1 MNNTSKLVLIK
12 TLHTLI
18 WLFYNVV
25 IFYLLFAV
33 LTNRIDKWVWI
44 CIGLVCFE
52 GVTLAINRLS
62 CPLTG
67 IAKKYS
73 NSEKNNFDIYLPDW
87 LAKYN
92 KVIYTSIFVA
102 SLLILFYRMLKQ

>member
-1 MNNTSKLVLIK
+1 LKNPYKLVLIK
-12 TLHTLI
+12 TLHTII

-33 LTNRIDKWVWI
+33 LTKRIDKWVWI
-44 CIGLVCFE
+44 CIGLVFFE

-62 CPLTG
+62 CPLTLV
-67 IAKKYS
+67 AKQYS
-73 NSEKNNFDIYLPDW
+73 NSEKDNFDIYLPNW

-92 KVIYTSIFVA
+92 KVIYTTIFII
-102 SLLILFYRMLKQ
+102 SLLILAFRLLY